1 MSDKSD
7 KAKAVLAYLRTRG
20 WMGEAGLGALVA
32 AAVGVVLYLK
42 GPGGAMWGVP
52 MHVVYA
58 VATGGGVFL
67 LAASLRLIPS
77 RSEVGP

>member
-1 MSDKSD
+1 MSVLNRTRDILGYLSD
-7 KAKAVLAYLRTRG
+7 RG

-52 MHVVYA
+52 LHVVYA
-58 VATGGGVFL
+58 VAAGVGVFL